1 MQAVSAQLGYQVEE
15 ATLTVYRDG
24 VVAVALEVAME
35 GELASIRLPLLGTPE
50 AILVL
55 DEEGSPIDFTVEDGW
70 LKIYLF
76 GASNLKVYYQTQDL
90 TSKRGTLWTLSFVSP
105 WKTRILL
112 PSDAYVTDVNVL
124 PEGFTASEQ
133 NLLVEMP
140 PGEVELSYVLEPTV
154 VMPPSGGFPKLY
166 LYVGAILSAA
176 ITLSAILWFRRRRK
190 RTAPP
195 AVNLEELLRGREHL
209 RPDDRELLGFLVESG
224 GQAFEAEIRSHFRL
238 PKTTV
243 WRMIKRL
250 EREGLVEVS
259 KVGGQN
265 LVKIRAGE
273 TGVPE
278 GS

>member
-1 MQAVSAQLGYQVEE
+1 M
-15 ATLTVYRDG
+15 
-24 VVAVALEVAME
+24 
-35 GELASIRLPLLGTPE
+35 
-50 AILVL
+50 
-55 DEEGSPIDFTVEDGW
+55 
-70 LKIYLF
+70 
-76 GASNLKVYYQTQDL
+76 
-90 TSKRGTLWTLSFVSP
+90 
-105 WKTRILL
+105 
-112 PSDAYVTDVNVL
+112 
-124 PEGFTASEQ
+124 
-133 NLLVEMP
+133 
-140 PGEVELSYVLEPTV
+140 
-154 VMPPSGGFPKLY
+154 
-166 LYVGAILSAA
+166 
-176 ITLSAILWFRRRRK
+176 
-190 RTAPP
+190 
-195 AVNLEELLRGREHL
+195 LRGREHL